1 MLSWF
6 YQGWLEIMK
15 RIIIAVGATLLFLL
29 NTASGQGL
37 NEAQKRRLHLPY
49 VRAATNCYAKAIE
62 GSVPA
67 LDMAREGRWYDAL
80 SAAGKA
86 CEAQI
91 IAMINVHDQLYGP
104 GTGVTFF
111 RGPYIDDLPRAV
123 GTRLKSALAQR
134 SNEVEQANALRK
146 QRVEEAEKA
155 RNLLRDR
162 MYACTTGELEN
173 LVASS
178 ESAEVLAT
186 AAMTICNKEVQSA
199 LDAAMEVVRLDGVP
213 SDGIRA
219 SLNDVIKRNV
229 VTSAVQARA
238 NAKKTEAPAQP
249 LQTAVPRSAATQAS
263 NIQTPESCL
272 KAASSL
278 REGQLVD
285 QEKLISTM
293 LDICRPE
300 IENAARTKFLAD
312 PTLSLSDL
320 RTQALESAVRYA
332 KALVESR

>member
-1 MLSWF
+1 
-6 YQGWLEIMK
+6 MK
-15 RIIIAVGATLLFLL
+15 RIFIAFGATLVFLL

-49 VRAATNCYAKAIE
+49 VRAATDCYARVIE
-62 GSVPA
+62 ENVQA

-80 SAAGKA
+80 SATGKV
-86 CEAQI
+86 CERPVLT
-91 IAMINVHDQLYGP
+91 MINMHDQLYGP

-111 RGPYIDDLPRAV
+111 RGPYVDDLPRAV
-123 GTRLKSALAQR
+123 GTRLKTALARR
-134 SNEVEQANALRK
+134 SNEVEQANTLRK
-146 QRVEEAEKA
+146 QRVEEAAKA
-155 RNLLRDR
+155 RDLLRDR
-162 MYACTTGELEN
+162 MYACTTSELEN
-173 LVASS
+173 LVSSS

-186 AAMTICNKEVQSA
+186 AAMTICNREVQAA
-199 LDAAMEVVRLDGVP
+199 LDAAMEVARLDGA
-213 SDGIRA
+213 STDGIRA

-238 NAKKTEAPAQP
+238 NARKSATPAQP
-249 LQTAVPRSAATQAS
+249 LPTALPQSSPSQAS
-263 NIQTPESCL
+263 NIQTPERCL
-272 KAASSL
+272 KTASSL

-285 QEKLISTM
+285 QEKLISMM

-312 PTLSLSDL
+312 PTLSLADL

-332 KALVESR
+332 KALIASQ